1 MGQWVNNLACLCGGA
16 GSVSNPSPW
25 VKDLTLP
32 QLQFLA
38 WELPYVA
45 SAAKKKSKS
54 DT

>member
-16 GSVSNPSPW
+16 GSLSNPSPW

-38 WELPYVA
+38 WELLYVA
-45 SAAKKKSKS
+45 GVAKKKSKS
-54 DT
+54 DS